1 MRKSPVLANLV
12 LEVIQERNK
21 DLILFSP
28 PRVNFQND
36 SPDLIPIWIE
46 GFADRA
52 YQNDL
57 NLVSRTQKNAV
68 LHDPDLIFKIVLKMI
83 KHQKVKSISGE
94 EIDQKF
100 DTICVH
106 SDTPNAYE
114 ILKRLT
120 SQLSKNG
127 IKIDRVG

>member
-1 MRKSPVLANLV
+1 LQI
-12 LEVIQERNK
+12 E
-21 DLILFSP
+21 
-28 PRVNFQND
+28 
-36 SPDLIPIWIE
+36 PIK
-46 GFADRA
+46 
-52 YQNDL
+52 NDL
-57 NLVSRTQKNAV
+57 NLVPRTQKNAV
-68 LHDPDLIFKIVLKMI
+68 LHDPDLISKTVFNMI

-94 EIDQKF
+94 EINQKF

-114 ILKRLT
+114 ILKTLT